1 MKGCDAFHALGVGR
15 EYIGVSM
22 VQVESVS
29 LQTIHDEDGGKQ
41 NNHPY
46 LHDLLHKLAFWGVC
60 GEQLVILDSA

>member
-1 MKGCDAFHALGVGR
+1 
-15 EYIGVSM
+15 M